1 MKTLRNSWL
10 EEDDEHLL
18 RECVQDFHKASG
30 NGGQKVNKTSSA
42 VRLIHTPSGVSV
54 SESGDR
60 SQVRNR
66 SNALKKLRLRIAMT
80 VRCKIDEDCPVADPF
95 YVPSVHNIHAYAP
108 WLAVLVDHLAF
119 DGWDVRRTAER
130 YGISSS
136 RLIKIIFRDSDLWQ
150 ELNRKRAAAGLAS
163 LKGIK

>member
-1 MKTLRNSWL
+1 MNTLRNSWL

-66 SNALKKLRLRIAMT
+66 SNG
-80 VRCKIDEDCPVADPF
+80 
-95 YVPSVHNIHAYAP
+95 S
-108 WLAVLVDHLAF
+108 
-119 DGWDVRRTAER
+119 
-130 YGISSS
+130 
-136 RLIKIIFRDSDLWQ
+136 
-150 ELNRKRAAAGLAS
+150 
-163 LKGIK
+163 

>member
-1 MKTLRNSWL
+1 
-10 EEDDEHLL
+10 
-18 RECVQDFHKASG
+18 
-30 NGGQKVNKTSSA
+30 
-42 VRLIHTPSGVSV
+42 
-54 SESGDR
+54 
-60 SQVRNR
+60 
-66 SNALKKLRLRIAMT
+66 MT

-136 RLIKIIFRDSDLWQ
+136 RLIKIIFRDSGLWQ
-150 ELNRKRAAAGLAS
+150 ELNRKRAAAGLAP

>member
-1 MKTLRNSWL
+1 MNTLRNSWL

-30 NGGQKVNKTSSA
+30 NGGQKVNKTS
-42 VRLIHTPSGVSV
+42 SV

-150 ELNRKRAAAGLAS
+150 ELNRKRAAAGLAP